1 MIEET
6 LAVQWRRLSNL
17 WMGTLRS
24 RPKLAPFELK
34 KSVINEPLSVTSTSK
49 LNSLSNVRR

>member
-34 KSVINEPLSVTSTSK
+34 KSVINKPPFSDFDLEVEFL
-49 LNSLSNVRR
+49 